1 MEKKRMDW
9 IDGLKLVACVCVFFS
24 HYQGF
29 FFGACRADLG
39 YGSVFKRIMGSSYN
53 IFTNGNFWMCM
64 FCVISGYFAC
74 KKRVETIKDLIAA
87 IFNRYFRFFIPV
99 LGANLVAFLFA
110 HLLGFDTQ
118 KYSMIFDNSWI
129 GEYYDF
135 KVTLWIVVR
144 ASIKLTCEL
153 NSPLWMLRPL
163 FFGTCFIYVC
173 KYLLGRVKS
182 VYVNT
187 LVFAIWI
194 ILLVFFPHVH
204 DIYLYS
210 FITCMGCFLKVIW
223 DKNLLH
229 IEKQWVNIGILISL
243 WVLLGSIQGLLF
255 HAIEQKITI
264 ASYVNNYFNTL
275 YSFFLL
281 VAVNNH
287 EKIKQGLGSGIFK
300 QGQNLSFGIYVMHWL
315 VISSI
320 SLKIY
325 GLFISYMPVILVFF
339 LNLVISFGIIC
350 ILAVLFHELVEVRL
364 VKVLSLYTWKKTL
377 NWGRKGE

>member
-9 IDGLKLVACVCVFFS
+9 IDGLKLIACVCVFFS

-29 FFGACRADLG
+29 FFGACRADMG

-53 IFTNGNFWMCM
+53 IFSNGNFWLCM
-64 FCVISGYFAC
+64 FCLISGYFAC
-74 KKRVETIKDLIAA
+74 KKRVGTIKDLIAA
-87 IFNRYFRFFIPV
+87 IFNRYLRFFIPV
-99 LGANLVAFLFA
+99 LATNLVAFLFA
-110 HLLGFDTQ
+110 YSLGFDTQ
-118 KYSMIFDNSWI
+118 KYSVIFDNPWV

-173 KYLLGRVKS
+173 KYLLGKVRS

-187 LVFAIWI
+187 MVFLSWI
-194 ILLVFFPHVH
+194 VLLVFFPHIH
-204 DIYLYS
+204 DVYLYS

-223 DKNLLH
+223 DKDLLH
-229 IEKQWVNIGILISL
+229 IKKQWVNIGILVFL
-243 WVLLGSIQGLLF
+243 WILLGSIQGLLF
-255 HAIEQKITI
+255 QEIEKKITI
-264 ASYVNNYFNTL
+264 ASCVINYLNTL
-275 YSFFLL
+275 YSFFML

-287 EKIKQGLGSGIFK
+287 ERVKQGLGSGIFK
-300 QGQNLSFGIYVMHWL
+300 KGQNLSFGIYVMHWL

-325 GLFISYMPVILVFF
+325 GFLISYMPVTVVFF
-339 LNLVISFGIIC
+339 LNLVISLVIIV
-350 ILAVLFHELVEVRL
+350 ILATLFHELVEVRL
-364 VKVLSLYTWKKTL
+364 MKILSRNTWKMVW
-377 NWGRKGE
+377 NRSRKGV